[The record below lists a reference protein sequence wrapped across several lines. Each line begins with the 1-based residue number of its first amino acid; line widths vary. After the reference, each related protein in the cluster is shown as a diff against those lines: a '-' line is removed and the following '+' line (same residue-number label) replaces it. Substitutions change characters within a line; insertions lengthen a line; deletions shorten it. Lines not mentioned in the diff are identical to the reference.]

1 VLAEDIDRLARKQ
14 ADSSRLRERL
24 EFLGIELQT
33 VADGKVT
40 KLASGLRGLMS
51 ELFLD
56 NLRQHIKRGLDGVVR
71 DGRYPGGRAYGYRP
85 TQTPGVFEIVPEQ
98 AEIIVRILVNTPQGR
113 AHGTSRLD

>member
-1 VLAEDIDRLARKQ
+1 
-14 ADSSRLRERL
+14 
-24 EFLGIELQT
+24 
-33 VADGKVT
+33 
-40 KLASGLRGLMS
+40 MS

-85 TQTPGVFEIVPEQ
+85 TQTPGVLRSSPSRLKSSC
-98 AEIIVRILVNTPQGR
+98 AYLVNTPQGR